1 MKKKI
6 LIIGFGSIGKRHA
19 FILNKFRNVG
29 KVFILTKQ
37 KIRNF
42 TTIKD
47 FKKIKFINPDY
58 ILVCS
63 KTSDHYKHL
72 KFIEKNFKNK
82 IILIE
87 KPLFD
92 KSKKLKIK
100 KNKVFVG
107 YNLRYHPIIKFIK
120 EKIKSKK
127 IFSVYASCCSYMPY
141 WRKNQNYKYSY
152 SSSKKYGGG
161 ALLDLSHEI
170 DYIQWIFGKIKKI
183 HYSKIKKISNLSIK
197 SDDFVSIVGS
207 TNKINYVINLNYFS
221 IYPKR
226 EIIIDGKNFSLKAD
240 LIKNHIYLFENGKF
254 KNIKFNINKNY
265 TYKMQHEALLKKNHK
280 VSCTYKDAEQL
291 MLLIDKVRI
300 ISK

>member
-92 KSKKLKIK
+92 KSKK
-100 KNKVFVG
+100 
-107 YNLRYHPIIKFIK
+107 
-120 EKIKSKK
+120 
-127 IFSVYASCCSYMPY
+127 
-141 WRKNQNYKYSY
+141 
-152 SSSKKYGGG
+152 
-161 ALLDLSHEI
+161 
-170 DYIQWIFGKIKKI
+170 
-183 HYSKIKKISNLSIK
+183 
-197 SDDFVSIVGS
+197 
-207 TNKINYVINLNYFS
+207 
-221 IYPKR
+221 
-226 EIIIDGKNFSLKAD
+226 
-240 LIKNHIYLFENGKF
+240 
-254 KNIKFNINKNY
+254 
-265 TYKMQHEALLKKNHK
+265 
-280 VSCTYKDAEQL
+280 
-291 MLLIDKVRI
+291 
-300 ISK
+300 